1 MFNKLKLK
9 KDIKPKFIYGG
20 MNMDK
25 HWVIDKIENL
35 EIKNK
40 DTDMVVLS
48 FNPDKTSLD
57 DAYEMYRDIS
67 NAFPNYNI
75 VAKLIDCEMEI
86 KDIDYLIEELQKL
99 KEKKL
104 NEDIH

>member
-9 KDIKPKFIYGG
+9 KDIKPKVIYGG
-20 MNMDK
+20 VNMDK

-48 FNPDKTSLD
+48 FDPDKTTLD
-57 DAYEMYRDIS
+57 EAFEMYKNIS
-67 NAFPNYNI
+67 NAFPDHNI
-75 VAKLIDCEMEI
+75 IAKLIDCKIEV
-86 KDIDYLIEELQKL
+86 KDINYLIEELQAL

>member
-1 MFNKLKLK
+1 MK
-9 KDIKPKFIYGG
+9 
-20 MNMDK
+20 K

-48 FNPDKTSLD
+48 FDPNKTTLD
-57 DAYEMYRDIS
+57 GAFEVYKDIS
-67 NAFPNYNI
+67 NAFPNHNI
-75 VAKLIDCEMEI
+75 IAKLIDCKMEI
-86 KDIDYLIEELQKL
+86 KDIDYLIEELQTL
-99 KEKKL
+99 KEKKQ

>member
-1 MFNKLKLK
+1 
-9 KDIKPKFIYGG
+9 
-20 MNMDK
+20 MDK
-25 HWVIDKIENL
+25 HWVIDKIEKL

-48 FNPDKTSLD
+48 FNPNKATLD
-57 DAYEMYRDIS
+57 EAYDMYRDIS
-67 NAFPNYNI
+67 NAFPNYNVI
-75 VAKLIDCEMEI
+75 AKLIDCEMEI
-86 KDIDYLIEELQKL
+86 KDIDYLIKELQAL